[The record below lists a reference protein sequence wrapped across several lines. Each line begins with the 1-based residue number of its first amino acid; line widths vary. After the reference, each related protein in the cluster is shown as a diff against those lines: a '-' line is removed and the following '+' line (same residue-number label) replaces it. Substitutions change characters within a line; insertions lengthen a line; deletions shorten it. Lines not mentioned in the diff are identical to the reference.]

1 MSSFLKKISG
11 YFPLLFGILLVVVTL
26 WLLFSGHKNW
36 ETSDSSV
43 LQSDLLFRAT
53 TAIAALWGIWLLT
66 RRTNELERAN
76 NWDEKKNSR
85 DIFHHGITL
94 LTSENNLSRVAG
106 IKLIESSS
114 IQNLKEIA
122 PIALTVLQK
131 FIAVLDVHQPA
142 DDVLIHPAAN
152 NQTDEFSSHA
162 PLDNKYTEELNK
174 RSFARTE
181 ALISYGRIIFAFNK
195 QHRGKTPN
203 LAAPFF
209 QAFCVN
215 FTDRTITDADFSHID
230 FEGSIFSTVYFENCV
245 FDDCEGNIQISSTA
259 QFNRCSGNNCKIKV
273 ELLPDTEVET
283 TQCTG
288 TLFAEDGTNF
298 FESES

>member
-1 MSSFLKKISG
+1 MIS
-11 YFPLLFGILLVVVTL
+11 ILLIVVTF

-36 ETSDSSV
+36 ETSDSPI
-43 LQSDLLFRAT
+43 LQSDLLFRAA
-53 TAIAALWGIWLLT
+53 TAFAAFWGIWLLT

-85 DIFHHGITL
+85 DIFHHGMTL
-94 LTSENNLSRVAG
+94 LTNENNLSRVAG

-114 IQNLKEIA
+114 IQNLDEIA

-142 DDVLIHPAAN
+142 DDVLIHPAKN
-152 NQTDEFSSHA
+152 NQTDESSSHV
-162 PLDNKYTEELNK
+162 PLDDKYTEELNK

-181 ALISYGRIIFAFNK
+181 ALISYGRIIYAFNRK
-195 QHRGKTPN
+195 GKGKTPN

-209 QAFCVN
+209 QAFCVYL
-215 FTDRTITDADFSHID
+215 TDRTITDADFSHID
-230 FEGSIFSTVYFENCV
+230 FEGTVFSTVYFENCV

-259 QFNRCSGNNCKIKV
+259 QFNRCSGNNCEIKV
-273 ELLPDTEVET
+273 ELRPDTEVEAI
-283 TQCTG
+283 QCTG
-288 TLFAEDGTNF
+288 NLFAEDGTNL
-298 FESES
+298 FEPES